1 MPYLT
6 VYTNVE
12 LNDGSKIAKDASEV
26 VAEVLH
32 KPINYV
38 VANFIYNP
46 NMSFGGSVSEKG
58 ALVELLSIGLGDKD
72 KLVADITTFLAKN
85 LDIKNIQNINI
96 SLNNAPASQVAS
108 GGYTFG

>member
-12 LNDGSKIAKDASEV
+12 LAKGNEFAQKSSELISD
-26 VAEVLH
+26 VLH

-38 VANFIYNP
+38 VSNFIYNP
-46 NMSFGGSVSEKG
+46 NMSFGGSSSEKG

-72 KLVADITTFLAKN
+72 NLVAELTAFLSQN
-85 LDIKNIQNINI
+85 LDIKNVQNINI